1 MSRESGGK
9 PARRR
14 LFLAGLVIALIPMT
28 AAPHRESTCD
38 SGGSFA
44 GWLVCTPIDLI
55 RTLGPLARYLLLAG
69 K

>member
-1 MSRESGGK
+1 MSRESGGR

-14 LFLAGLVIALIPMT
+14 LFLAGLVVALIPMT

-38 SGGSFA
+38 SGGSFI
-44 GWLVCTPIDLI
+44 GSLVCAPIDLL
-55 RTLGPLARYLLLAG
+55 RALGPLARYLLLAG